1 MAMIPDGFTI
11 GGYFPGSIGQVVQA
25 HALYYREHW
34 GFDVSFESQVARELG
49 EFVGRYDPG
58 RDGFWTARFDGSF
71 LGSIAIDGN
80 PENPDGAR
88 LRWFILA
95 SGFRGKGLG
104 SILISRAVT
113 FCRESGQKRIFLWTF
128 RGLEAARVLYEKNG
142 FTLAQEESVEQW
154 GGIIVEQKYELIL

>member
-1 MAMIPDGFTI
+1 MIPDGLTI

-25 HALYYREHW
+25 HALYYHKHW

-49 EFVGRYDPG
+49 EFMGRYDPG
-58 RDGFWTARFDGSF
+58 RDGFWTARIDGSF

-88 LRWFILA
+88 LRWFIVA

-104 SILISRAVT
+104 SILYFTCCNIL
-113 FCRESGQKRIFLWTF
+113 SGKWS
-128 RGLEAARVLYEKNG
+128 EKD
-142 FTLAQEESVEQW
+142 FSLDIQRS
-154 GGIIVEQKYELIL
+154 GGRTRSI